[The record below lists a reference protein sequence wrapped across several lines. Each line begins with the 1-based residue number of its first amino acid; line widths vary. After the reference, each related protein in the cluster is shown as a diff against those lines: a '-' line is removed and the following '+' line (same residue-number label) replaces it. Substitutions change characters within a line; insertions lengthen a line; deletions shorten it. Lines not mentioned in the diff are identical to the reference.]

1 MGAWKKKLNRILES
15 PFTSNI
21 VRGFFYCGKK
31 FFFIFIM
38 GSYLKMRGEMSM
50 SKKRKVVLGLTI
62 LVGLFCMAIGITAA
76 VKENEP
82 QLLHAEV
89 TDDVT
94 AYYVKEKGEYYL
106 YTVVEQEKTEE
117 EIRNLPEDAESY
129 STCFVIKLEKDWINK
144 EMLEEWE
151 K

>member
-1 MGAWKKKLNRILES
+1 
-15 PFTSNI
+15 
-21 VRGFFYCGKK
+21 
-31 FFFIFIM
+31 
-38 GSYLKMRGEMSM
+38 M
-50 SKKRKVVLGLTI
+50 SKKRKVVLGLTV
-62 LVGLFCMAIGITAA
+62 LVGLFCMAIGITAVA
-76 VKENEP
+76 KENEP
-82 QLLHAEV
+82 QLLHTEV

-106 YTVVEQEKTEE
+106 YTVVEQEETEE

-144 EMLEEWE
+144 EVLEEWE

>member
-1 MGAWKKKLNRILES
+1 
-15 PFTSNI
+15 
-21 VRGFFYCGKK
+21 
-31 FFFIFIM
+31 
-38 GSYLKMRGEMSM
+38 M

-76 VKENEP
+76 AKENEP
-82 QLLHAEV
+82 QLLHTEV

-106 YTVVEQEKTEE
+106 YTVVEEKKSEE
-117 EIRNLPEDAESY
+117 EIQAYRGACTDPVETKLMEEDWRKLVAAGHSEGCEAYLLEDAECY
-129 STCFVIKLEKDWINK
+129 RTCFVMKLEKDWINK